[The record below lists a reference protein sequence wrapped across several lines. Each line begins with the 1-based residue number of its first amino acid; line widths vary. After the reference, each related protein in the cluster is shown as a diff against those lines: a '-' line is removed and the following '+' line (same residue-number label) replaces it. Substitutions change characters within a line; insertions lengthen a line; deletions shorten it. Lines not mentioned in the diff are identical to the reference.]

1 MLIFVRIPNSE
12 LRWLTMYPCLIWG
25 KMNCLRLSGSRL
37 HRYRPYRST
46 FYTRYRSY
54 RSTVYTRY
62 RPYILQFI
70 PDTGLTGHTLYQI
83 QALQAIL
90 YTRYRSYRSYFIPD
104 TGLTGRIDFFRMT
117 GFKLLSLYKLCFL
130 WFFIQMVLLG
140 RREFGCLTEID
151 WSIMSTI

>member
-46 FYTRYRSY
+46 FFTRYRSY

-70 PDTGLTGHTLYQI
+70 PDTGLTGNTLYQI
-83 QALQAIL
+83 QALQVIL
-90 YTRYRSYRSYFIPD
+90 YTRYRPYRSYFIPD
-104 TGLTGRIDFFRMT
+104 TGLTGHTLYQIQVLQVVLISLEWPVSNYSHYINCVFFD
-117 GFKLLSLYKLCFL
+117 SLFRWCYLVEESL
-130 WFFIQMVLLG
+130 DV
-140 RREFGCLTEID
+140 
-151 WSIMSTI
+151 